1 MSSHDEQASTAARRR
16 AAAWGL
22 TLAAGLVIAASGCA
36 PRQNRALQDA
46 RLAYSDAR
54 SDATVVKYAPV
65 PLQEAGVTLS
75 RAEDKYREGDQR
87 EVSSLAYISQ
97 QEVAKARA
105 IATERQAQGQSQQ
118 LSAVRDDVVVAA
130 RVEQADAVV
139 AQLAALEAR
148 ETAQGLALTVR
159 DVFFETDR
167 AELKPSVL
175 GDLAQV
181 GSFLREHPE
190 RNVVIE
196 GHTDSRG
203 SDGHNAELS
212 RRRAASVRS
221 YLIAQGVAPE
231 RLLSQGFG
239 ESYPIASNDSAAGR
253 QQNRRVEML
262 VLNPGQV
269 ASSTATPIIVR

>member
-1 MSSHDEQASTAARRR
+1 MNLHDERASTAARRR
-16 AAAWGL
+16 STAL
-22 TLAAGLVIAASGCA
+22 RLSLAAGVLIAASGCA

-54 SDATVVKYAPV
+54 SDPTVVEYASV
-65 PLQEAGVTLS
+65 PLQEAGVTLE
-75 RAEDKYREGDQR
+75 RAEAKYRAGDQR
-87 EVSSLAYISQ
+87 EVGSLAYISQ

-105 IATERQAQGQSQQ
+105 IATERQAQQ
-118 LSAVRDDVVVAA
+118 LSAAGDDVVVAA
-130 RVEQADAVV
+130 RVEEADVVV
-139 AQLAALEAR
+139 AQLSALEAR

-159 DVFFETDR
+159 DVFFETGR
-167 AELKPSVL
+167 AELKPSAL
-175 GDLAQV
+175 GDLARV
-181 GSFLREHPE
+181 ASFLREYPD

-212 RRRAASVRS
+212 QRRAASVRS
-221 YLIAQGVAPE
+221 YLIAQGVAPS

-239 ESYPIASNDSAAGR
+239 ESYPMASNDSDAGR